1 MKLAA
6 FDLEIAKQIPDNC
19 KDFLAHGP
27 LGISCAAVALSDTD
41 EVKFWHDPAHLAQPA
56 AQDIVRYLRDLI
68 QAGYTLVTWNGC
80 HFDFAVLA
88 DASGLRSDCALL
100 ALEHVDLMLLVTF
113 QKGYFLSLGKAL
125 RGAGLAGKLKTVT
138 LSDGTIMKDMEGAMA
153 PVLWSR
159 GEYDAVLDYLKQDAE
174 MTLRLAQSVLV
185 AKRIQWTS
193 DSGKPQSVEI
203 KRLLAVKECFAL
215 PEPDVSWMRSPPARK
230 DFVAWMPEGVA

>member
-41 EVKFWHDPAHLAQPA
+41 EVKFWHDPAHLARPA

-80 HFDFAVLA
+80 YFDFAVLA
-88 DASGLRSDCALL
+88 DESGLRGDCALL

-113 QKGYFLSLGKAL
+113 QKGHYLGLEKAL
-125 RGAGLAGKLKTVT
+125 RGAGLEGKLKRVV
-138 LSDGTIMKDMEGAMA
+138 LSDGAILKNMDGAMA
-153 PVLWSR
+153 PVLWAR
-159 GEYDAVLDYLKQDAE
+159 GEHQAVLAYLGQDATV
-174 MTLRLAQSVLV
+174 TLRLAHSVL
-185 AKRIQWTS
+185 ATKRIQWIS
-193 DSGKPQSVEI
+193 DAGKLKAVEI
-203 KRLLAVKECFAL
+203 KRLLTVRQCFAL
-215 PEPDVSWMRSPPARK
+215 PEPDVSWMSNPPSRRQ
-230 DFVAWMPEGVA
+230 FIAWMPEGVA